1 MVTDMIQRLRLH
13 RPESAFT
20 LIELVIVL
28 AIVALLLTLAAPRY
42 FHSIDKSKET
52 VLKAN
57 LAMTREA
64 IDKYYG
70 DNGKYPEQ
78 LDTLVTAKYLR
89 SLPLDPIAES
99 STAWTIVPPDNPEK
113 GGVLDIHSS
122 VEGKS
127 SDGTPYNEW

>member
-113 GGVLDIHSS
+113 GGVFDIHSS
-122 VEGKS
+122 AEGKS
-127 SDGTPYNEW
+127 LDGTPYGEW